1 MNKITSNDILKLL
14 ADKHSED
21 VFIPECKDGSTWF
34 GSHFRLDAWVMNR
47 SWTKLKFTGYEI
59 KVSRSD
65 FLKDDKHQEYM
76 KLCNEFYFVTPKG
89 ICTVDEIPP
98 EAGLLE
104 IASTGNRLF
113 TRKKAMFRQIDFP
126 ASLFTYIVMF
136 RTKIKNNYSDGMTDL
151 QRWQMWLADKIQNRD
166 LGYSV
171 SKRLKENYEQQVL
184 KVKDENNQLRDKIK
198 EYEDFKKLLTEIG
211 ITDSDSYYKSR
222 DKIRLLKESEI
233 IYNLES
239 SLNFSKR
246 NIEST
251 IESLQKFK

>member
-1 MNKITSNDILKLL
+1 MDKITSNDILKLL
-14 ADKHSED
+14 SEKHSED
-21 VFIPECKDGSTWF
+21 VFVPECKDGSTWF

-76 KLCNEFYFVTPKG
+76 KLCNEFYFVVPKG
-89 ICTVDEIPP
+89 ICSVDEIPP

-104 IASTGNRLF
+104 IASTGNRFF
-113 TRKKAMFRQIDFP
+113 TRKKAMFRNIEFP
-126 ASLFTYIVMF
+126 SDLFTYLLMC
-136 RTKIKNNYSDGMTDL
+136 RTKISGRYNPISNEQYWKMWLNDKNNKG
-151 QRWQMWLADKIQNRD
+151 D
-166 LGYSV
+166 LGHSV
-171 SKRLKENYEQQVL
+171 SKKLKENYKENVQNVR
-184 KVKDENNQLRDKIK
+184 DENNRLKDKIK
-198 EYEDFKKLLTEIG
+198 EYEEFKKLLTEIG
-211 ITDSDSYYKSR
+211 VTDSDSYYKVR

-233 IYNLES
+233 ISNLEQ